1 LGSDNVLVY
10 SGFDSVM
17 ILVYSGLD

>member
-1 LGSDNVLVY
+1 LCSGNVFVY